1 METPGFRRGEDVNVK
16 CRFFSGSMLWEHF
29 SLKGFEMDN
38 IVNEDRKAWMSALA
52 GTESGEFDV
61 EKLREENSTPAV
73 FTVPL
78 GEYKGQLRN
87 VIIDQSSFAHGA
99 IVGCSGIGK
108 SMALE
113 TLLCGLGVK
122 YPPEVVEFVFASGKG
137 PSSKASALP
146 HTRADFNV
154 SVESDATEFVEYVR
168 DLVSER
174 KSFAEEHELTL
185 VTPSDLPAVFI
196 VAEEVYAVQNPD
208 FMGALEM
215 VATCGRALGIH
226 LVLVGQKFFSKVFPA
241 GVVDNVGWVVA
252 FRGFDD
258 RFNVVEPVE
267 SLVGAKPGQGF
278 VLTSSTAQAVKV
290 FLLDAGED
298 AFLQSVTS

>member
-1 METPGFRRGEDVNVK
+1 
-16 CRFFSGSMLWEHF
+16 
-29 SLKGFEMDN
+29 MDSTIN
-38 IVNEDRKAWMSALA
+38 DDRKAWMSALE
-52 GTESGEFDV
+52 GMESGKFDV
-61 EKLREENSTPAV
+61 EQLREENSTPAV

-78 GEYKGQLRN
+78 GEYEGQLRN

-108 SMALE
+108 STALE

-122 YPPEVVEFVFASGKG
+122 YSPEVVEFVFASGKG
-137 PSSKASALP
+137 PSSKASVLP

-154 SVESDATEFVEYVR
+154 SVESDTADFVEYVR

-174 KSFAEEHELTL
+174 QSFAEEHELML

-196 VAEEVYAVQNPD
+196 VAEEVSSVQSPD
-208 FMGALEM
+208 FIDALET

-226 LVLVGQKFFSKVFPA
+226 LVLVGQRFSSKVFPA
-241 GVVDNVGWVVA
+241 DVVDNVGWVVT
-252 FRGFDD
+252 FRGFDGG
-258 RFNVVEPVE
+258 FNVSDPVGNLDE
-267 SLVGAKPGQGF
+267 EKPGQGF
-278 VLTSSTAQAVKV
+278 VLTKSTAQAVKV